1 MRALVVDPTLWRPPR
16 SRRQKG
22 SGTSPTAL
30 PLVFRDVSTPEPHL
44 PGWVLVRPAL
54 SGICRTDLAMLHRS
68 AGAAVLTA
76 YERPA
81 VLVPGHEIVGVVEH
95 ASRTRWVREGQRV
108 LVEPTLRCA
117 HKGLPECRRCSAGEA
132 NLCENA
138 DRGGAVCSGSGVGSS
153 ERTGGGW
160 SDAFLAHEDMLVPA
174 DSITDHRGV
183 IAEPAAAALHA
194 ALRWRRAGDSA
205 VVIGSGALCRLLVA
219 TLRRLHPDLDITV
232 LYESRTPFRP
242 RAGRR
247 ARHQPGA
254 GSDQTSD
261 FAAIAAMGA
270 ARVWRGRP
278 ETLLQRCA
286 DLVGA
291 RMLRPWGGG
300 TPVLDRGVDAVFDC
314 SGSPGTTDLGLRLL
328 RAGGTLVICGR
339 SSRHDIEWP
348 LVWAR
353 ELTVCGA
360 ATYGLERDGTRTFA
374 IVREWLEDPA
384 FPVDHIV
391 THRFPLEEYQR
402 AIETAT
408 AGIAMGA
415 VKVVF
420 QGPGASLRTRVQGAE
435 GTPAH
440 GDGAGD
446 RRPLFL
452 ESSAARA
459 RDRVAESRREPAGR
473 RGS

>member
-22 SGTSPTAL
+22 DSASPTAL
-30 PLVFRDVSTPEPHL
+30 PLVFRDVSTPEPNL

-54 SGICRTDLAMLHRS
+54 SGICRTDLAMLHRTP
-68 AGAAVLTA
+68 GAAVLTG
-76 YERPA
+76 YEHAA
-81 VLVPGHEIVGVVEH
+81 VLVPGHEIVGVIEQ
-95 ASRTRWVREGQRV
+95 ASRTRWAREGQRV

-117 HKGLPECRRCSAGEA
+117 HKGLPECGRCRAGEG

-160 SDAFLAHEDMLVPA
+160 SDAFLAHEDMLLPA
-174 DSITDHRGV
+174 DTITDQRGV

-194 ALRWRRAGDSA
+194 ALRWRRSGDTA
-205 VVIGSGALCRLLVA
+205 VVIGSGALCRLMVA

-232 LYESRTPFRP
+232 LYESRSPFRP
-242 RAGRR
+242 RAGKR

-254 GSDQTSD
+254 GHDQNSE
-261 FAAIAAMGA
+261 FAAIRTMGA
-270 ARVWRGRP
+270 ARVWRGQP
-278 ETLLQRCA
+278 ERLLQRTA
-286 DLVGA
+286 ELVGA

-300 TPVLDRGVDAVFDC
+300 MPVLDRGVDAVFDC
-314 SGSPGTTDLGLRLL
+314 RANPTTTDLGLRML
-328 RAGGTLVICGR
+328 RAGGTLVLCGR
-339 SSRHDIEWP
+339 SSRHDVEWP

-353 ELTVCGA
+353 ELTVCGS
-360 ATYGLERDGTRTFA
+360 ATYGRERDGRRTFA
-374 IVREWLEDPA
+374 IVREWLTDPS

-408 AGIAMGA
+408 AGTGMGA

-420 QGPGASLRTRVQGAE
+420 QGPGAALRTRLPAAE
-435 GTPAH
+435 ATPAR
-440 GDGAGD
+440 GDGDGD
-446 RRPLFL
+446 GRPLFL

-459 RDRVAESRREPAGR
+459 RDRAALESRR
-473 RGS
+473 